1 MSSPGTRQAGL
12 APEGSSKVA
21 EPHLL
26 ESTDFD
32 VAIVGYGPVG
42 QGLAAMLGQA
52 GYRVGV
58 FERWPSLYPL
68 PRACVVDH
76 EIMLVLQSVGVAD
89 EFAEL
94 AVPTDG
100 EYVWLNAQGQT
111 LYHFKYDK
119 EGISGWPARNLMYQP
134 DLEGVLDKKVR
145 TMANV
150 ELHLGWEAVSY
161 TESSER
167 SEGSEGTDRSEL
179 VVAAGS
185 LNERGQ
191 FVRGDETRRIT
202 ARYVVGA
209 DGANSFVRQ
218 AAGLPWIDLG
228 FRADWL
234 VVDYR
239 PNHPEK
245 VLEMPQAG
253 QICDPA
259 RPITLMRHMGKKHV
273 RWEMMLLPGETAQ
286 EVTQPAKVWSMIA
299 KWVKPGDGVIDRA
312 AVYTFRSG
320 VAETWVRGRTILAG
334 DAAHLMPP
342 FPGQGLCSGMRDALA
357 VFWRL
362 DLVLRGE
369 APAELLHSYEDERKR
384 HVTTV
389 IERAVALGKVV
400 CITDPVQ
407 AVKRDEAILSG
418 TAPPIPPFPGLT
430 SGVLHRASDGSLKAP
445 VGQLALQARVRFR
458 GETGRFDDVIGSG
471 WCILTLDQDIAG
483 CLSDAQRA
491 FVEHIRARLVTLSR
505 DGSGAVDI
513 DGSYRN
519 YMDGLGAKALI
530 VRPDFYVFAA
540 ASSLEEVPAMLDDL
554 RARLGPAASQSL
566 TSANAGMTSQS
577 KEPS

>member
-1 MSSPGTRQAGL
+1 M
-12 APEGSSKVA
+12 
-21 EPHLL
+21 
-26 ESTDFD
+26 STDFD

-76 EIMLVLQSVGVAD
+76 EIMRVLQSIGVAD

-111 LYHFKYDK
+111 LYHFQYNKD
-119 EGISGWPARNLMYQP
+119 GISGWPARNLMYQP

-145 TMANV
+145 KIANV
-150 ELHLGWEAVSY
+150 ELNQGWEAVSFV
-161 TESSER
+161 
-167 SEGSEGTDRSEL
+167 EGLASSEL

-185 LNERGQ
+185 TNEEGQ
-191 FVRGDETRRIT
+191 FVRGDKTRRIT

-218 AAGLPWIDLG
+218 AAGLPWTDLG

-245 VLEMPQAG
+245 ALDMPQAG

-286 EVTQPAKVWSMIA
+286 DITHPAKVWSMIA
-299 KWVKPGDGVIDRA
+299 KWVKPGDGVVDRA

-320 VAETWVRGRTILAG
+320 VADTWVKGRTILAG

-342 FPGQGLCSGMRDALA
+342 FLGQGLCSGMRDALA

-407 AVKRDEAILSG
+407 AAKRDEAILSG

-430 SGVLHRASDGSLKAP
+430 SGVLHCAPDGSVAAP
-445 VGQLALQARVRFR
+445 VGQLALQARVKV
-458 GETGRFDDVIGSG
+458 GDETGRFDDVIGGG
-471 WCILTLDQDIAG
+471 WCVLTLDQPIDG
-483 CLSDAQRA
+483 NLSDAQRA
-491 FVEHIRARLVTLSR
+491 FVEHIEARLVTLSR
-505 DGSGAVDI
+505 DGSGVEDI
-513 DGSYRN
+513 DGAYRN
-519 YMDGLGAKALI
+519 YLERLGAKALI
-530 VRPDFYVFAA
+530 VRPDFYIFAA
-540 ASSLEEVPAMLDDL
+540 AQSLEEVPALLDDL
-554 RARLGPAASQSL
+554 REQLALGQPQSVIA
-566 TSANAGMTSQS
+566 ANAA
-577 KEPS
+577 

>member
-1 MSSPGTRQAGL
+1 MGPSAAGR
-12 APEGSSKVA
+12 
-21 EPHLL
+21 LL
-26 ESTDFD
+26 QVNAMTSTDFD

-58 FERWPSLYPL
+58 FERWPVLYPL

-76 EIMLVLQSVGVAD
+76 EIMRVIQTVGVAD

-119 EGISGWPARNLMYQP
+119 QGVSGWPARNLMYQP
-134 DLEGVLDKKVR
+134 DLEAVLDKKVR
-145 TMANV
+145 TLPNV
-150 ELHLGWEAVSY
+150 ELNQGWEAVSL
-161 TESSER
+161 TE
-167 SEGSEGTDRSEL
+167 GADCAEL
-179 VVAAGS
+179 VVAAGFV
-185 LNERGQ
+185 NDKGK
-191 FVRGDETRRIT
+191 FVRGDKTRRIT
-202 ARYVVGA
+202 ARYVIGA

-218 AAGLPWIDLG
+218 AAGLAWTDLG

-245 VLEMPQAG
+245 ALDMPQAG

-286 EVTQPAKVWSMIA
+286 DITQPAKVWSMID
-299 KWVKPGDGVIDRA
+299 KWAKPGDGVIDRA

-320 VAETWVRGRTILAG
+320 VAERWVSGRTILAG

-342 FPGQGLCSGMRDALA
+342 FLGQGLCSGMRDALA

-362 DLVLRGE
+362 DLLLRGE
-369 APAELLHSYEDERKR
+369 APAELLQSYEDERKR

-407 AVKRDEAILSG
+407 AAKRDEAILSG

-430 SGVLHRASDGSLKAP
+430 GGVLHRAVDGSVDVR
-445 VGQLALQARVRFR
+445 VGQLALQARVRF
-458 GETGRFDDVIGSG
+458 GDETGRFDDVLGSG
-471 WCILTLDQDIAG
+471 WCILTLDQSVDDS
-483 CLSDAQRA
+483 LSVEQRA
-491 FVEHIRARLVTLSR
+491 FAERIKARRVAMCR
-505 DGSGAVDI
+505 DGSGVQDI
-513 DGSYRN
+513 DGAYRT

-530 VRPDFYVFAA
+530 VRPDFYIFAA
-540 ASSLEEVPAMLDDL
+540 AASLEEVPALLDDL
-554 RARLGPAASQSL
+554 REQLAPGRSQSV
-566 TSANAGMTSQS
+566 TATNVA
-577 KEPS
+577 

>member
-1 MSSPGTRQAGL
+1 MGPAVAGR
-12 APEGSSKVA
+12 
-21 EPHLL
+21 LL
-26 ESTDFD
+26 PMIETTMWTDFD

-76 EIMLVLQSVGVAD
+76 EIMRVLQSVGVAD

-119 EGISGWPARNLMYQP
+119 QGISGWPARNLMYQP
-134 DLEGVLDKKVR
+134 DLEAVLDKKVR

-150 ELHLGWEAVSY
+150 ELNQGWEAVSY
-161 TESSER
+161 AEHAER
-167 SEGSEGTDRSEL
+167 CEL
-179 VVAAGS
+179 VVAAVA
-185 LNERGQ
+185 LDEKGQ
-191 FVRGDETRRIT
+191 LVRGDQTRRIT
-202 ARYVVGA
+202 ARCVVGA

-218 AAGLPWIDLG
+218 AAGMRWTDLG

-234 VVDYR
+234 VVDFR
-239 PNHPEK
+239 PNHPERA
-245 VLEMPQAG
+245 LDMPQAG

-286 EVTQPAKVWSMIA
+286 DITQPAKVWSMIDP
-299 KWVKPGDGVIDRA
+299 WVKPGDGVIDRA

-320 VAETWVRGRTILAG
+320 VAENWVKGRAILAG

-342 FPGQGLCSGMRDALA
+342 FLGQGLCSGMRDALA

-362 DLVLRGE
+362 DLVLRDK
-369 APAELLHSYEDERKR
+369 APAALLHSYEEERKR

-407 AVKRDEAILSG
+407 AAQRDAAILSG

-430 SGVLHRASDGSLKAP
+430 SGVLHRASDGGVAAP
-445 VGQLALQARVRFR
+445 VGQPALQARVSIE
-458 GETGRFDDVIGSG
+458 GKAGRFDDVVGGG
-471 WCILTLDQDIAG
+471 WCVLTLDQAIDG
-483 CLSDAQRA
+483 SLSDAQHA
-491 FVEHIRARLVTLSR
+491 FVAHIAARLVTLRR
-505 DGSGAVDI
+505 DGAGVVDVDGA
-513 DGSYRN
+513 YRR

-540 ASSLEEVPAMLDDL
+540 ASSLEDVPLLLDEL
-554 RARLGPAASQSL
+554 RAQLGL
-566 TSANAGMTSQS
+566 
-577 KEPS
+577 EPSPAVSAAIPT